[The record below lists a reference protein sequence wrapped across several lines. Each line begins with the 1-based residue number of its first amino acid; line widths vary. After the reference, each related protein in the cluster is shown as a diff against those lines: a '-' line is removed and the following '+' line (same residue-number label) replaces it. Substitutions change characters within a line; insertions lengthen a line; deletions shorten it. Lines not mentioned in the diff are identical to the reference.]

1 MLPASAVWRCAA
13 PAAARSSPSWVVSKR
28 FKRGVLSCRRG
39 HRPGCPVLEAA
50 RAVWLPPAPAAHVAR
65 PVRLLAP
72 GALPVAM
79 RGRPGLPVS
88 VRVIRVGA
96 KRRRIARS
104 LPAQHALA
112 AADAIVAV
120 DDGRVA
126 ARSAVDE
133 VARAVDRRQPVDA
146 GTAEQPIGVQA
157 AGEAVVAGAAAQDVA
172 PAAA

>member
-1 MLPASAVWRCAA
+1 
-13 PAAARSSPSWVVSKR
+13 
-28 FKRGVLSCRRG
+28 
-39 HRPGCPVLEAA
+39 
-50 RAVWLPPAPAAHVAR
+50 
-65 PVRLLAP
+65 
-72 GALPVAM
+72 M

-126 ARSAVDE
+126 PRSAVDE

-146 GTAEQPIGVQA
+146 GTAEQPVGVQA

-172 PAAA
+172 PAAALELVVAGAAVEPVVALAAEEQVVAGETADHVITALALEVVDDRRPGDRVVAAAPEHEEAERSR